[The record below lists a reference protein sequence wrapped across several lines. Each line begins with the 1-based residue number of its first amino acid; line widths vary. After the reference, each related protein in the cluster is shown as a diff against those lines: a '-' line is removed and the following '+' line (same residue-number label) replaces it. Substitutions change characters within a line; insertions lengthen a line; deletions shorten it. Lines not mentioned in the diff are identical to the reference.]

1 MYKSTNHCGW
11 SFFCAFLHSLVFLNK
26 QNIFTKLKA
35 QGMLQKYF
43 NSYIK
48 PYAYYS
54 TDSVQVIYQMFN
66 QLVKFRKSFCNFTG
80 CFFICKTLLILLYQC
95 RTSMLNH
102 CPRFLII
109 IFRLFNILIPHLS
122 C

>member
-1 MYKSTNHCGW
+1 
-11 SFFCAFLHSLVFLNK
+11 
-26 QNIFTKLKA
+26 
-35 QGMLQKYF
+35 MLQEYF

-54 TDSVQVIYQMFN
+54 TDSVQAIYQMFN
-66 QLVKFRKSFCNFTG
+66 QLVKFRKYFCNFAG

-95 RTSMLNH
+95 HTLMLNH
-102 CPRFLII
+102 SPRFLILI
-109 IFRLFNILIPHLS
+109 LRLFNILIPQLN